1 MTAETFARSFAHAF
15 AAQDAGAIT
24 ALLAPDAEVL
34 SLTGQLAE
42 GQKPAQA
49 VFVAEFEGI
58 FARAR
63 LVTGKGLIR
72 PLGTGRALLRQRFV
86 VTGALGD
93 DGAELPRFGAVL
105 IAVLVAEAAQWRAL
119 QLSFVALP

>member
-15 AAQDAGAIT
+15 AAQDADAIT
-24 ALLAPDAEVL
+24 ALLAEDGELL

-42 GQKPAQA
+42 GQKSAQLVLA
-49 VFVAEFEGI
+49 AEFEGI

-63 LVTGKGLIR
+63 LVTGKGQIR

-86 VTGALGD
+86 VTGALD
-93 DGAELPRFGAVL
+93 ANGAEMPRFGAVL
-105 IAVLVAEAAQWRAL
+105 IAVLAAEAAQWRAL
-119 QLSFVALP
+119 HLSFVALP

>member
-15 AAQDAGAIT
+15 AAQDADAIT
-24 ALLAPDAEVL
+24 ALLAEDGELL

-42 GQKPAQA
+42 GQKSAQSVLA
-49 VFVAEFEGI
+49 AEFEGI

-63 LVTGKGLIR
+63 LVTGKGQIR

-86 VTGALGD
+86 VTGALD
-93 DGAELPRFGAVL
+93 ANGAEMPRFGAVL
-105 IAVLVAEAAQWRAL
+105 IAVLAAEAAQWRAL